1 MAALPTE
8 NGFSPAVKCNKSQ
21 GYSSVTH
28 FRSAEAAASEHRNQ
42 SWRRPF
48 EKRCAKSRGSLI
60 CESRLGDFLALKV
73 VGISQSDSLQNFL
86 PPANAEIFLMK
97 DQVEKILLNAQIR
110 PGHEQAPA
118 WDLRKVNNRQKDYI
132 DPQ

>member
-1 MAALPTE
+1 MLMAALPTE

-48 EKRCAKSRGSLI
+48 EKRCAESRGSLI
-60 CESRLGDFLALKV
+60 CESCLGDFLALEV
-73 VGISQSDSLQNFL
+73 VGISQSDPLQNF
-86 PPANAEIFLMK
+86 PPLQTLKYF
-97 DQVEKILLNAQIR
+97 
-110 PGHEQAPA
+110 
-118 WDLRKVNNRQKDYI
+118 
-132 DPQ
+132 